1 MDMKLV
7 GRIREQEL
15 LTDALT
21 SYRSE
26 LVAIYGRRRIGK
38 TVRLKSVT
46 ELRGGYLLVDQLVVF
61 TCNAVTFKT
70 GLYLL
75 HACLHDIPP
84 LSLVA
89 VVEGKNLVGQ
99 DLIEVI

>member
-21 SYRSE
+21 SHRSE

-38 TVRLKSVT
+38 TTYAGLFMNFVASI
-46 ELRGGYLLVDQLVVF
+46 YL
-61 TCNAVTFKT
+61 
-70 GLYLL
+70 
-75 HACLHDIPP
+75 
-84 LSLVA
+84 
-89 VVEGKNLVGQ
+89 
-99 DLIEVI
+99 